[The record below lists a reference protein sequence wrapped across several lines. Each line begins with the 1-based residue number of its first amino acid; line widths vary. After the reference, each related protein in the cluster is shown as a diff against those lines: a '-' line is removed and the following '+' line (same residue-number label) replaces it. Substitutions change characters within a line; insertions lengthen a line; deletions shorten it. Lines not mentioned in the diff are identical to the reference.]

1 MRQPEC
7 ELIVAKLVEAYP
19 VPAWTPG
26 GVSLYVEMLLD
37 LDRDICARAVRDLIA
52 TDPKRP
58 SIAGIRRG
66 VAEAAALA
74 DPRAG
79 YLSPDEAWGVV
90 QEAFGVIGRERPFP
104 DNFPLVAHAVA
115 SMGWRTMCDSENLE
129 TLRAQF
135 RLAYTALL
143 ERSLKRVASSP
154 GAIQLPIMPDPK
166 QSRLSGINELLPS
179 QIKTLLGNP

>member
-90 QEAFGVIGRERPFP
+90 QEAFGVIGRE
-104 DNFPLVAHAVA
+104 
-115 SMGWRTMCDSENLE
+115 
-129 TLRAQF
+129 AQF